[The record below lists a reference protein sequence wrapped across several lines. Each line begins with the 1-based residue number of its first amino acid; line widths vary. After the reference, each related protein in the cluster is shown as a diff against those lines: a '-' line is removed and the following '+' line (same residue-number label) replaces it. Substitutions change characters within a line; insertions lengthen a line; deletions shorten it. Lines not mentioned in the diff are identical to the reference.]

1 MGKGKLAGSSSTNS
15 RGLVLLS
22 LATINCYELQYLL
35 ITILLLDNVV
45 HGNNLY
51 NDQSDP
57 NAQLISINAW
67 VSLVIG

>member
-1 MGKGKLAGSSSTNS
+1 M
-15 RGLVLLS
+15 
-22 LATINCYELQYLL
+22 ATINCYELQYLL

-45 HGNNLY
+45 HGNNFY